1 VSKEKIFSHKY
12 SLKIFLLIVLVL
24 IFTRLYNLRTNPKW
38 YWDEAHYINME
49 YNLANGEIRQGAIKY
64 PFGMESTPRMPL
76 YYFLS
81 GVVMKIFN
89 NKDILYPRFLS
100 FMCTLGIIFPLFMI
114 GKLLFNEKVALLGL
128 AIFTLH
134 KFPLIFNRWG
144 VEYNADM
151 FFNVWTLYAIVNY
164 LKYKKVSSLIFSAI
178 FSGLFALSS
187 FYGLPVVLFV
197 ILFTFFYNKKA
208 LVYITPIAI
217 APFIIF
223 GIWMSMK
230 TQGEFWKSFISL
242 FSSGI
247 ALENK
252 KSIFEQ
258 ISGFIKAFLLFPSYD
273 LIYFLSIVGLFF
285 LKGRQHIITLFLL
298 PIGMIIIK
306 RQGLDT
312 RTSYNSVLY
321 LPILHLSIASLLF
334 IFWDKANESIKKLGE
349 SLHHCSTVCSTC
361 FSRSIF
367 PLKWALQAKLMYSC
381 ALIIALLPFIFIGTR
396 DTYWVITRIPT
407 NFDTIGAIQDYDDT
421 MDVVDFINLN
431 TDKDK
436 DVVIAPELIS
446 WLIDCKTVNLYQV
459 LLSLGYETLW
469 HNRIP
474 DSRWAF
480 KIDYKEAKFLILDY
494 TNRSFT
500 LYQENMDKFIAI
512 FKKEKWELILRQ
524 GEYFVYLNPR
534 FSPTKIFFLK

>member
-1 VSKEKIFSHKY
+1 VDREKIFSHKY
-12 SLKIFLLIVLVL
+12 SLKIFLIIVLFL

-49 YNLANGEIRQGAIKY
+49 YNLANGEVRQGAIKY

-81 GVVMKIFN
+81 GIVMKIFN

-151 FFNVWTLYAIVNY
+151 FFNVWTLYALVSY

-208 LVYITPIAI
+208 LVYIAPIAI

-230 TQGEFWKSFISL
+230 TQGEFWKSFITL
-242 FSSGI
+242 FSSGM

-334 IFWDKANESIKKLGE
+334 IFWERVKNSIKKYCGGLIHQTQDIE
-349 SLHHCSTVCSTC
+349 FDKSN
-361 FSRSIF
+361 RY
-367 PLKWALQAKLMYSC
+367 KLMYSC
-381 ALIIALLPFIFIGTR
+381 TLIIALLPFIFIGTR
-396 DTYWVITRIPT
+396 DTYWVMTRIPT

-421 MDVVDFINLN
+421 MDIVDFINLN
-431 TDKDK
+431 TNIDK

-500 LYQENMDKFIAI
+500 LYQENMDKFIAV
-512 FKKEKWELILRQ
+512 FKKEKWELILQQ
-524 GEYFVYLNPR
+524 GEYFMYLNPR
-534 FSPTKIFFLK
+534 FNGTAIRYIE

>member
-1 VSKEKIFSHKY
+1 M
-12 SLKIFLLIVLVL
+12 L
-24 IFTRLYNLRTNPKW
+24 
-38 YWDEAHYINME
+38 
-49 YNLANGEIRQGAIKY
+49 
-64 PFGMESTPRMPL
+64 
-76 YYFLS
+76 
-81 GVVMKIFN
+81 
-89 NKDILYPRFLS
+89 
-100 FMCTLGIIFPLFMI
+100 
-114 GKLLFNEKVALLGL
+114 
-128 AIFTLH
+128 
-134 KFPLIFNRWG
+134 
-144 VEYNADM
+144 
-151 FFNVWTLYAIVNY
+151 
-164 LKYKKVSSLIFSAI
+164 
-178 FSGLFALSS
+178 
-187 FYGLPVVLFV
+187 
-197 ILFTFFYNKKA
+197 
-208 LVYITPIAI
+208 
-217 APFIIF
+217 F

-230 TQGEFWKSFISL
+230 TQGEFWKSFIAL

-258 ISGFIKAFLLFPSYD
+258 ISEFTKAFLLFPSYD

-321 LPILHLSIASLLF
+321 LPILHLSMASLLF
-334 IFWDKANESIKKLGE
+334 IFWEKVKEGLNKLGE
-349 SLHHCSTVCSTC
+349 SLHHYPTVRSTC
-361 FSRSIF
+361 FSRSIS

-381 ALIIALLPFIFIGTR
+381 ALIIALLTFIFMGAK
-396 DTYWVITRIPT
+396 DTYWVMTRIPT
-407 NFDTIGAIQDYDDT
+407 AFDGIGAIQDYDDT
-421 MDVVDFINLN
+421 RDIVDFINLN

-469 HNRIP
+469 HNKIP

-500 LYQENMDKFIAI
+500 LFQENMNKLLDI
-512 FKKEKWELILRQ
+512 FNEEKWKLILQQ

-534 FSPTKIFFLK
+534 FKEQP